1 MLSDV
6 LKVALRGDMVMAP
19 NSIKT
24 KEEEEGTT
32 VIKSEVIKTDGR
44 SVDMFAPAWVQENTQ
59 VLKSKVE
66 SSKVLKTKVAETPKK
81 LRKDDNPSIQSRP
94 GGGDVKAKIVE
105 EVAERDEVQIFGFL
119 RFLHFSALV

>member
-1 MLSDV
+1 MNLTNNKNNTMQATILLSDV

-24 KEEEEGTT
+24 KEEEGTM
-32 VIKSEVIKTDGR
+32 VIKSEVMKTDGR

-66 SSKVLKTKVAETPKK
+66 SSKVLKTKVAETKTKLMMTKK
-81 LRKDDNPSIQSRP
+81 RN
-94 GGGDVKAKIVE
+94 
-105 EVAERDEVQIFGFL
+105 
-119 RFLHFSALV
+119 